1 MQMINEV
8 KSRNELADFLDI
20 PRKKLTYILYV
31 KKVDNLY
38 TSFDIP
44 KKSGEERHIHAPQR
58 ELKTVQRKIGDALWK
73 YQKEIW
79 KKNNTNPIIS
89 HGFEKGKSILT
100 NAKVHR
106 DKRYVMNIDL
116 ENFFESFH
124 FGRVKGYFLKNKN
137 FELPE
142 EVATIIAQLVCYR
155 GMLPQGAPSSPIIT
169 NMICNIFD
177 IRIAKLSKKYRL
189 NYTRYADDLTF
200 STNDKKFGEN
210 YPIFYQELIREVEK
224 AGFTINSKK
233 TRLLYKDSCQE
244 VTGLVVNKKI
254 NVNKAYYK
262 ETRAMAHKL
271 YRSGTFEIAGEEG
284 TLNQLEGRF
293 SFINQVVRYNNN
305 LSLESHGFNK
315 LNGKEKQYKQFLYYK
330 YFFINPKPLI
340 VTEGK
345 TDILY
350 IKAALKNLYK
360 DYPKLVH
367 KNERGQ
373 FEYKISFLKRT
384 KRLEY
389 FLNIKKDGADTMK
402 NIYQYCSDKGDKIH
416 YPNYLKLFKELSRR
430 MPNNV
435 VILLFDNELKS
446 KERPIYKFINDKA
459 VKLEESQKNKLIE
472 EEKVNLIDNLFL
484 LVTPSVQNKKTSDIE
499 DLFDEA
505 VLDTEISG
513 KKFSKNDK
521 YDKDSNYGKDTFSKY
536 VMKNYDK
543 IDFHAFKR
551 LLDNIESIISM
562 YECK

>member
-293 SFINQVVRYNNN
+293 SFINQVVRYN
-305 LSLESHGFNK
+305 
-315 LNGKEKQYKQFLYYK
+315 Y
-330 YFFINPKPLI
+330 
-340 VTEGK
+340 
-345 TDILY
+345 
-350 IKAALKNLYK
+350 
-360 DYPKLVH
+360 
-367 KNERGQ
+367 
-373 FEYKISFLKRT
+373 
-384 KRLEY
+384 
-389 FLNIKKDGADTMK
+389 
-402 NIYQYCSDKGDKIH
+402 
-416 YPNYLKLFKELSRR
+416 
-430 MPNNV
+430 
-435 VILLFDNELKS
+435 
-446 KERPIYKFINDKA
+446 
-459 VKLEESQKNKLIE
+459 
-472 EEKVNLIDNLFL
+472 
-484 LVTPSVQNKKTSDIE
+484 
-499 DLFDEA
+499 
-505 VLDTEISG
+505 
-513 KKFSKNDK
+513 
-521 YDKDSNYGKDTFSKY
+521 
-536 VMKNYDK
+536 
-543 IDFHAFKR
+543 
-551 LLDNIESIISM
+551 
-562 YECK
+562 